1 MGQVDP
7 HSTGIA
13 VAVPL
18 IAGLVELLKRQ
29 GMPTRWAPPVALLL
43 GTALSLGYAVAGQTL
58 WFEALIQGLALGL
71 GSMGLYSGVKYYR
84 RPRE

>member
-1 MGQVDP
+1 MERVDP
-7 HSTGIA
+7 DTTGIV

-29 GMPTRWAPPVALLL
+29 GMPTRWAPPVALLF
-43 GTALSLGYAVAGQTL
+43 GTALAIGYALAGQSL

-84 RPRE
+84 RPEG

>member
-1 MGQVDP
+1 MERVDP
-7 HSTGIA
+7 DTTGIV

-43 GTALSLGYAVAGQTL
+43 GTALAIGYALAGQSL

-84 RPRE
+84 RPEG

>member
-1 MGQVDP
+1 MGPVDP
-7 HSTGIA
+7 DATGIV

-18 IAGLVELLKRQ
+18 ITGLVELLKRQ

-43 GTALSLGYAVAGQTL
+43 GMALSFGYAVAGQSL
-58 WFEALIQGLALGL
+58 WFEALTQGLALGL

-84 RPRE
+84 RPGA